1 MATVELSWQKASTT
15 GGDEIHRCEVKAR
28 NGKDALVMEVHG
40 GKLTGGIH
48 IVTAYYWL
56 EDSQRSIPLY
66 PYGTSDSLDDAKTAL
81 TAWYFDN
88 APTLL
93 ATLAG

>member
-1 MATVELSWQKASTT
+1 MATAELHWQNVSTT
-15 GGDEIHRCEVKAR
+15 GRDEIQRCEVKAR
-28 NGKDALVMEVHG
+28 NGKDAVCMEVHG
-40 GKLTGGIH
+40 GKLTGGVH

-56 EDSQRSIPLY
+56 EDSQRSIPLH
-66 PYGTSDSLDDAKTAL
+66 PFQTSGSLDDARTAL
-81 TAWYFDN
+81 TAWYFEN

>member
-1 MATVELSWQKASTT
+1 MATVELIWQNVSTT

-40 GKLTGGIH
+40 GKLTGGVH

-56 EDSQRSIPLY
+56 ENSKRSVPLY
-66 PYGTSDSLDDAKTAL
+66 PFGTSGSLDDAKTAL
-81 TAWYFDN
+81 TEWYFDN
-88 APTLL
+88 APALL
-93 ATLAG
+93 MTLAG

>member
-1 MATVELSWQKASTT
+1 MATVELNWQRVSTT
-15 GGDEIHRCEVKAR
+15 GSDEIHRCEVKAR
-28 NGKDALVMEVHG
+28 NGKDALCMEVHG

-56 EDSQRSIPLY
+56 EDSRHPIPLY
-66 PYGTSDSLDDAKTAL
+66 PFRTSDSLDDAKTAL

-93 ATLAG
+93 MTLAG

>member
-1 MATVELSWQKASTT
+1 MATVELHWQKVSAV

-40 GKLTGGIH
+40 GKLTGGVH
-48 IVTAYYWL
+48 IVTAFYWF
-56 EDSQRSIPLY
+56 ENSQRSIPLH
-66 PYGTSDSLDDAKTAL
+66 PFRTSGTLDDAKTAL
-81 TAWYFDN
+81 TEWYFAN

-93 ATLAG
+93 TTLAG